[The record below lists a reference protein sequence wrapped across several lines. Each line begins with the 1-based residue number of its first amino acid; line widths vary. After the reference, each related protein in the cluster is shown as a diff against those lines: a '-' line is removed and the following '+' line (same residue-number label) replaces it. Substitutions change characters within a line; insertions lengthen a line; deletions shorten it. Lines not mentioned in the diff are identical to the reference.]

1 MDIALGATL
10 GLFGRY
16 EYPPHLLDLWQFFL
30 EKGSFDDLT
39 MLMSDLGYFSVDR
52 C

>member
-1 MDIALGATL
+1 MDIALGQHLVRLDGMSTL
-10 GLFGRY
+10 IYWICGG
-16 EYPPHLLDLWQFFL
+16 DFL

-39 MLMSDLGYFSVDR
+39 MLMSGLGYFSVDR